1 MNMAVREGEGETR
14 DRDALNWEGTYMQIQ
29 TKCHI
34 GVQAMRHLMQEAGTV
49 STRSMHT
56 WNKSFKKKYVTS
68 SINYLRIIQTS

>member
-14 DRDALNWEGTYMQIQ
+14 DRDVLNWEETYMQIQ

-34 GVQAMRHLMQEAGTV
+34 GVQAMRHLVQEAGTV

-56 WNKSFKKKYVTS
+56 
-68 SINYLRIIQTS
+68 